1 MKMSVRHT
9 INPGHFVNAIQQQQ
23 AFLSQ
28 TSWGRLEMKP
38 TRPNTKIPTK
48 VKEDGKG
55 RGRKKGERK
64 RAIDY
69 QERIKKVKLK
79 EIEMAHVEKRQSCT
93 LSIVSLSD
101 KILASQT
108 RD

>member
-1 MKMSVRHT
+1 MER
-9 INPGHFVNAIQQQQ
+9 
-23 AFLSQ
+23 
-28 TSWGRLEMKP
+28 
-38 TRPNTKIPTK
+38 
-48 VKEDGKG
+48 D
-55 RGRKKGERK
+55 RGEKKERK

-108 RD
+108 RDWELMSMMMSFEYCKNKSNDEKPGKYSCKL